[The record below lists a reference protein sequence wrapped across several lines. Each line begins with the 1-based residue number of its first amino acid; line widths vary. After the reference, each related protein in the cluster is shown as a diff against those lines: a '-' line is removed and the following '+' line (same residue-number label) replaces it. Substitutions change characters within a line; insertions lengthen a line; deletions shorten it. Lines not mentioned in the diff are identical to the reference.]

1 MPTSRRD
8 FIKHAAMLSGIGA
21 TGLLPESIRRAMAIE
36 PQPGTTYL
44 DAEHIVILMQEN
56 RSFDHTYGTLRGV
69 RGFDDPR
76 AITLPNGNPVW
87 AQTDK
92 KGRTFVPFRFDIKE
106 TKATWMGS
114 LPHSWDNQTDARNDG
129 RYDRWLEAKQHQDDK
144 VYAEMPLTLGYYQRE
159 DLPFY
164 YALAD
169 AFTVCDQNFCSSL
182 TGTNANRLHL
192 WTGTVRAKQSADSF
206 PHVLNEDVDYGR
218 WASWPTFPERIE
230 DLGVSWR
237 IYQNELSLESGFKGE
252 EDAWLANFS
261 DNPIEWFAQYGVRFA
276 ATHREYILKRLGEIP
291 GEIGAKQAEATSAT
305 GERRD
310 RVKKEISELEKT
322 LARFRSE
329 QAEFSH
335 ERFESLPDRAKRLH
349 ERAFTINSGDP
360 DFRTLTELAYRDG
373 DVERRMVVPKGDPL
387 YQFRKDVA
395 EGKLPTVS
403 WLVPSERFSD
413 HPSSAWYGAWYLS
426 EAFDILTK
434 NPAVW
439 KKTIFILTYDEND
452 GYFDHVP
459 PFVAPDPGRPETGRV
474 SKGIDAG
481 LEYVSIEQDRV
492 WHPRESRGSS
502 IGLGY
507 RVPMVIASP
516 WSRGGAVC
524 SQVFDHTSV
533 LQFMEK
539 LLSHKT
545 GKKVEEP
552 NINRWRRAVCGDLTS
567 AFKSADDSSSSLTP
581 LDRDQFVTQIHG
593 AQFKDLPKGYHSLSD
608 LELVDLRRNL
618 VDSPLLPK
626 QESGVRPSC
635 PLPYELFVSG
645 SLNSARN
652 ELVIRFQARN
662 DLFKDKAAGAPF
674 TAYAFTAGG
683 GYVCRNYA
691 VEAGDVIEDSWKLSD
706 FIDGVYDVRVYGPN
720 GYFWKFS
727 GSAQDPMLEAQLAP
741 AARGTES
748 ADVEVLLGSTAA
760 GSGIT
765 VSVLDNSYGNAEQTK
780 QVPASARGSIRVSTA
795 ESHRWYDLSLRVTGA
810 EKFERR
816 FAGRI
821 ETGAWG
827 FSDPRIGSA

>member
-1 MPTSRRD
+1 MPTTRRD
-8 FIKHAAMLSGIGA
+8 FIKQAALSSGIGA
-21 TGLLPESIRRAMAIE
+21 TALFTESIRRAMAIE

-56 RSFDHTYGTLRGV
+56 RSFDHTFGTLRGV
-69 RGFDDPR
+69 RGFNDPR
-76 AITLPNGNPVW
+76 AITLPDGNPVW
-87 AQTDK
+87 AQPDK
-92 KGRTFVPFRFDIKE
+92 KGNRFLPFRLNIKD
-106 TKATWMGS
+106 TKSTWMGS
-114 LPHSWDNQTDARNDG
+114 LPHSWTNQVDARNDG
-129 RYDRWLEAKQHQDDK
+129 RYDQWLDAKRSGEK
-144 VYAEMPLTLGYYQRE
+144 AFAGMPLTLGYYSRE
-159 DLPFY
+159 DVPFY

-169 AFTVCDQNFCSSL
+169 AFTVCDQNFCSCL
-182 TGTNANRLHL
+182 TGTTPNRLHL
-192 WTGTVRAKQSADSF
+192 WTGTIRANQSSDSF
-206 PHVLNEDVDYGR
+206 ANVLNEDVDYGR
-218 WASWPTFPERIE
+218 WASWPTFPERLE

-237 IYQNELSLESGFKGE
+237 IYQNELSLDSGLKGE
-252 EDAWLANFS
+252 HDAWLANFT
-261 DNPIEWFAQYGVRFA
+261 DNPLEWFAQYGVRFA
-276 ATHREYILKRLGEIP
+276 ATHREYLLKRLGEIP
-291 GEIGAKQAEATSAT
+291 GEISAKQAEAASAK

-310 RVKKEISELEKT
+310 RVMKEISELERT
-322 LARFRSE
+322 LARFQTE
-329 QAEFSH
+329 WAEFSQ
-335 ERFESLPDRAKRLH
+335 ERFESLPDRARRLH
-349 ERAFTINSGDP
+349 DRAFTINSGDP
-360 DFRTLTELAYRDG
+360 DFRTLTELTYRDG
-373 DVERRMVVPKGDPL
+373 DIDRRMQAPKGDVL
-387 YQFRKDVA
+387 HQFRKDVG
-395 EGKLPTVS
+395 EGKLPTIS

-413 HPSSAWYGAWYLS
+413 HPGSAWYGAWYLS
-426 EAFDILTK
+426 EVLDILAK

-439 KKTIFILTYDEND
+439 KKTVFILTYDEND

-459 PFVAPDPGRPETGRV
+459 PFVAPDPARPETGRV

-481 LEYVSIEQDRV
+481 LEFVSLEQDHV
-492 WHPRESRGSS
+492 WHPGHARGSS

-539 LLSHKT
+539 VLSHKT

-567 AFKSADDSSSSLTP
+567 AFKSADDSPSSLTP

-593 AQFKDLPKGYHSLSD
+593 AQFKDLPMGYHALSD
-608 LELVDLRRNL
+608 SELVGLRGGL
-618 VDSPLLPK
+618 VGSPLLPK

-652 ELVIRFQARN
+652 ELVIRFQAKN

-691 VEAGDVIEDSWKLSD
+691 VDAGELIEDSWKLSD
-706 FIDGVYDVRVYGPN
+706 FINGEYHVRVYGPN

-727 GSAQDPMLEAQLAP
+727 GNAQDPMLEAQLAP
-741 AARGTES
+741 APRDTES
-748 ADVEVLLGSTAA
+748 ADVQVLLGSTSA
-760 GSGIT
+760 GTGIT
-765 VSVLDNSYGNAEQTK
+765 VSVFDNSYGNAEQTK
-780 QVPASARGSIRVSTA
+780 QVAAGARGSIRVSTA
-795 ESHRWYDLSLRVTGA
+795 ESHRWYDLSVRVTGA
-810 EKFERR
+810 AKFERR
-816 FAGRI
+816 FAGRV
-821 ETGAWG
+821 ETGVWG

>member
-8 FIKHAAMLSGIGA
+8 FIKQAAMLSGIGA
-21 TGLLPESIRRAMAIE
+21 TGLFPESIRRAMAIE

-56 RSFDHTYGTLRGV
+56 RSFDHTFGTLRGV
-69 RGFDDPR
+69 RGFNDPR
-76 AITLPNGNPVW
+76 AITLPDGNPVW
-87 AQTDK
+87 AQSDK
-92 KGRTFVPFRFDIKE
+92 NGNRFLPFRLNIKE
-106 TKATWMGS
+106 TKSTWMGS
-114 LPHSWDNQTDARNDG
+114 LPHSWTNQVDARNDG
-129 RYDRWLEAKQHQDDK
+129 RYDQWLDAKHSDEK
-144 VYAEMPLTLGYYQRE
+144 AFAGMPLTLGYYTRE
-159 DLPFY
+159 DIPFY

-169 AFTVCDQNFCSSL
+169 AFTVCDQNFCSCL
-182 TGTNANRLHL
+182 TGTTANRLHL
-192 WTGTVRAKQSADSF
+192 WTGTIRAKQSSDSF
-206 PHVLNEDVDYGR
+206 AHLFNEDVDYGR
-218 WASWPTFPERIE
+218 WASWSTFPERLE
-230 DLGVSWR
+230 DLGLSWR
-237 IYQNELSLESGFKGE
+237 IYQNELSLESGLAGE
-252 EDAWLANFS
+252 HDAWLANFS

-276 ATHREYILKRLGEIP
+276 ATHREFILKRLGEIP
-291 GEIGAKQAEATSAT
+291 REISAKQAEAASAT
-305 GERRD
+305 GERLD
-310 RVKKEISELEKT
+310 RVKKEISDLEKT
-322 LARFRSE
+322 LARFQSE
-329 QAEFSH
+329 QAEFSQ

-360 DFRTLTELAYRDG
+360 DFRKLTELAYRDG
-373 DVERRMVVPKGDPL
+373 DIDRRMLIPKGDAL
-387 YQFRKDVA
+387 HQFRKDVG
-395 EGKLPTVS
+395 EGKLPTIS

-426 EAFDILTK
+426 EVLDILTK

-439 KKTIFILTYDEND
+439 KKTVFILTYDEND

-459 PFVAPDPGRPETGRV
+459 PFVAPDPARPETGRV

-481 LEYVSIEQDRV
+481 LEYVSLEQDRV
-492 WHPRESRGSS
+492 WHPREARGSS
-502 IGLGY
+502 IGLGF
-507 RVPMVIASP
+507 RVPLVIASP
-516 WSRGGAVC
+516 WSRGGVVC

-533 LQFMEK
+533 LQFIEK
-539 LLSHKT
+539 VLTHKT
-545 GKKVEEP
+545 GNKVEEP

-567 AFKSADDSSSSLTP
+567 AFKAADGSPSSLTH

-608 LELVDLRRNL
+608 SELADLRRSPFG
-618 VDSPLLPK
+618 SPLLPK
-626 QESGVRPSC
+626 QESGVCPSC

-652 ELVIRFQARN
+652 ELVIRFQAKN

-674 TAYAFTAGG
+674 AAYAFTAGG

-691 VEAGDVIEDSWKLSD
+691 VDAGDVIEDSWKLSD
-706 FIDGVYDVRVYGPN
+706 FMNGVYHVRVYGPN
-720 GYFWKFS
+720 GYFWMFS
-727 GSAQDPMLEAQLAP
+727 GSALDPMLEAQLAP
-741 AARGTES
+741 APRGTES
-748 ADVEVLLGSTAA
+748 ADVEVLLGSTSA
-760 GSGIT
+760 GTEIT

-780 QVPASARGSIRVSTA
+780 QVAAGARGSIRVSTA